1 MALKSAL
8 HVLRGIQTAN
18 GECPP
23 GSPGAL
29 RENLARE
36 RDALFAWAHGAGLIL
51 DGKSYLSRVSGGG
64 AEHEVFIEPKEHRVY
79 KLTRRF
85 GLTIGTSFRMG
96 KCTQKYLGVPFV
108 RDATPLE
115 YLERLALVNEVF
127 ADDVR
132 LEGVIT
138 GEREA
143 IITSQPV
150 VRGRS
155 ATPDE
160 ISQWMALLGF
170 SVVENVIAGRRDSAS
185 FFRASDGVAAFDA
198 HGENVL
204 TNGEQVAPIDLLTVR
219 ASVDLAA
226 FLSMSADERYD
237 DVGVWRSLS

>member
-1 MALKSAL
+1 MALESAL
-8 HVLRGIQTAN
+8 HVLRGIPTAD

-36 RDALFAWAHGAGLIL
+36 RDALINWAAGSGLIL
-51 DGKSYLSRVSGGG
+51 DGKSYLDRVTGGG
-64 AEHEVFIEPKEHRVY
+64 AEHEVFIEPKEHRVF
-79 KLTRRF
+79 KITRRF

-96 KCTQKYLGVPFV
+96 KRTQKYLGVPFV

-115 YLERLALVNEVF
+115 YLERLALVNDVF
-127 ADDVR
+127 ADDIR
-132 LEGVIT
+132 LEGIIK

-143 IITSQPV
+143 IVTSQPV

-155 ATPDE
+155 ATPEE
-160 ISQWMALLGF
+160 IIHWMAQLGF
-170 SVVENVIAGRRDSAS
+170 SVLQNVIAGRRDSAS

-204 TNGEQVAPIDLLTVR
+204 TDGEQVAPIDLLTVT
-219 ASVDLAA
+219 ASEDLAA
-226 FLSMSADERYD
+226 FLSMSADARYE